1 MRIVMMATGDIAI
14 PSFQALAESGE
25 VVALITQPD
34 RPVGRHMELTPPRI
48 KVQAEQMGIPVFQP
62 EKMRDAA
69 AVEQLRSYAP
79 DVVVVMAYGQI
90 LSQEVIDVP
99 KIACINAHASLL
111 PRHRGAACIQAA
123 IEAGDDETGITIMHV
138 VKKLDAG
145 DIICQVSVPL
155 RGTET
160 GESLHDDLSL
170 LAPQALKEAIST
182 LADGVDMREEQDENL
197 MTYAPKLLRAH
208 GQVDW
213 NQPALQVSRKIRAY
227 HSWPGTFTIYPS
239 VKSGQ
244 DKTLKIFPPVD
255 LFSNIRKPSDAVP
268 GMVLE
273 SGPEGMLISCGGRH
287 GGAIRITTMQ
297 PSGARKMNAESFF
310 AGHKIMPGTILG
322 LPTTPTV

>member
-14 PSFQALAESGE
+14 PSFQALADTGNL
-25 VVALITQPD
+25 VALITQPD
-34 RPVGRHMELTPPRI
+34 RPVGRHMELTPPRV
-48 KVQAEQMGIPVFQP
+48 KVLANQLGIPVFQP
-62 EKMRDAA
+62 EKMRDSS
-69 AVEQLRSYAP
+69 AVEQLRAYAP
-79 DVVVVMAYGQI
+79 DIVVVMAYGQI
-90 LSQEVIDVP
+90 LSQEVIDVAR
-99 KIACINAHASLL
+99 IACINAHASLL

-145 DIICQVSVPL
+145 DIICQVAVPL

-160 GESLHDDLSL
+160 AESLHDDLAQ
-170 LAPQALKEAIST
+170 LAPGALMEAIGALT
-182 LADGVDMREEQDENL
+182 DGVDMREEQDESL

-208 GQVDW
+208 GQIDW
-213 NQPALQVSRKIRAY
+213 AQPALQVSRKIRAY

-244 DKTLKIFPPVD
+244 DKTLKIYPPVD
-255 LFSNIRKPSDAVP
+255 LFSHIRKPADAVP

-273 SGPEGMLISCGGRH
+273 AGPEGMLVSCGGRR

-297 PSGARKMNAESFF
+297 PTGARKMNAESFF
-310 AGHKIMPGTILG
+310 AGHKIVPGTILG
-322 LPTTPTV
+322 LPSTPDA

>member
-14 PSFQALAESGE
+14 PSFQALADTGN

-34 RPVGRHMELTPPRI
+34 RPVGRHMELTPPRV
-48 KVQAEQMGIPVFQP
+48 KVLANELGIPVFQP

-69 AVEQLRSYAP
+69 AVEQLRAYEP
-79 DVVVVMAYGQI
+79 DIVVVMAYGQI

-99 KIACINAHASLL
+99 RIACINAHASLL

-145 DIICQVSVPL
+145 DIVCQVAIPL

-160 GESLHDDLSL
+160 AESLHDDLAQ
-170 LAPQALKEAIST
+170 LAPEALMEAISQ
-182 LADGVDMREEQDENL
+182 LEEGVDMREEQDENL

-208 GQVDW
+208 GQIDW
-213 NQPALQVSRKIRAY
+213 TQPALQISRKIRAY

-244 DKTLKIFPPVD
+244 DKTLKIYPPVD
-255 LFSNIRKPSDAVP
+255 LFSHIRKPADAVP

-273 SGPEGMLISCGGRH
+273 AGPDGMLVSCGGRS

-297 PSGARKMNAESFF
+297 PTGARKMNAESFF
-310 AGHKIMPGTILG
+310 AGHKIVPGTILG
-322 LPTTPTV
+322 LPSTPNA

>member
-14 PSFQALAESGE
+14 PSFQALADTGNL
-25 VVALITQPD
+25 VALITQPD
-34 RPVGRHMELTPPRI
+34 RPVGRHMELTPPRV
-48 KVQAEQMGIPVFQP
+48 KVLANELGIPVFQP

-69 AVEQLRSYAP
+69 AVEQLRAYEP
-79 DVVVVMAYGQI
+79 DIVVVMAYGQI

-99 KIACINAHASLL
+99 RIACINAHASLL

-145 DIICQVSVPL
+145 DIVCQVAIPL

-160 GESLHDDLSL
+160 AESLHDDLAQ
-170 LAPQALKEAIST
+170 LAPEALMEAISQ
-182 LADGVDMREEQDENL
+182 LAEGVDMREEQDENL

-208 GQVDW
+208 GQIDW
-213 NQPALQVSRKIRAY
+213 TQPALQISRKIRAY

-244 DKTLKIFPPVD
+244 DKTLKIYPPVD
-255 LFSNIRKPSDAVP
+255 LFSHIRKPADAVP

-273 SGPEGMLISCGGRH
+273 AGPDGMLVSCGGRS

-297 PSGARKMNAESFF
+297 PTGARKMNAESFF
-310 AGHKIMPGTILG
+310 AGHKIVPGTILG
-322 LPTTPTV
+322 LPSTPNA